1 MFAKNALVAAAAL
14 VVSVA
19 AQAQSVSL
27 YGNLDVAV
35 GSFEDDL
42 TNRVTKVESGVLDGS
57 FLGFKG
63 QEDLGGGLKAVFKL
77 ESAIGVDAGTT
88 DSKLWQRTSEVGLVG
103 SFGTVT
109 VGNSLSLSALANHT
123 QSPFSVLGQMG
134 LGGALNFNPFQANSV
149 TYTSKS
155 YSGFS
160 GAAQYGASEASG
172 TDSIIALQGNY
183 AQGPLA
189 AGVTYTEGEKQSLW
203 QFGGSFDLG
212 AAKLFAQYA
221 QANDYTTKDDVN
233 SFHLGVSA
241 PVGANGTALASW
253 THTTEENTLKA
264 DQLNVAY
271 DYALSKRTGAYAGLM
286 YTQIKPEGG
295 DSKSGLSAAVGLRHA
310 F

>member
-19 AQAQSVSL
+19 AQAQSVSV

-88 DSKLWQRTSEVGLVG
+88 DSKLWQRTSEIGLVG

-160 GAAQYGASEASG
+160 GAAQYGASETRG
-172 TDSIIALQGNY
+172 QDSIIALQGNY

-253 THTTEENTLKA
+253 THTTEENTWKA

>member
-19 AQAQSVSL
+19 AQAQSVSV

-42 TNRVTKVESGVLDGS
+42 SHRVTKVESGVLDGS

-77 ESAIGVDAGTT
+77 ESAIGVDAGTA
-88 DSKLWQRTSEVGLVG
+88 DAKLWQRTSEIGLAG
-103 SFGTVT
+103 NFGTVT

-160 GAAQYGASEASG
+160 GAAQYGASETRG
-172 TDSIIALQGNY
+172 QDSIIALQGKY
-183 AQGPLA
+183 AQGPVA

-253 THTTEENTLKA
+253 THTTEENTWKA

>member
-19 AQAQSVSL
+19 AQAQSVSV
-27 YGNLDVAV
+27 YGNVDVAV
-35 GSFEDDL
+35 GSFDDM
-42 TNRVTKVESGVLDGS
+42 THRTTKVESGVLDGS

-63 QEDLGGGLKAVFKL
+63 QEDLGGGLKAIFKL
-77 ESAIGVDAGTT
+77 ESAIGVDQGKSDT
-88 DSKLWQRTSEVGLVG
+88 KLWQRTSEIGLAG
-103 SFGTVT
+103 NFGTVT
-109 VGNSLSLSALANHT
+109 AGNSLALSALANHT
-123 QSPFSVLGQMG
+123 QSPFSVLGQLG
-134 LGGALNFNPFQANSV
+134 LGGALNFNRFQANSV

-160 GAAQYGASEASG
+160 GAAQYGASEAHG
-172 TDSIIALQGNY
+172 QDSIIALQGNY

-189 AGVTYTEGEKQSLW
+189 AGVTYTEGEGQSLW

-221 QANDYTTKDDVN
+221 QANDYSTKDDVN
-233 SFHLGVSA
+233 SIHLGVSA
-241 PVGANGTALASW
+241 PVGPNGTALASW
-253 THTTEENTLKA
+253 THTTEENTAKI

-271 DYALSKRTGAYAGLM
+271 DYALSKRTGAYAGIV
-286 YTQIKPEGG
+286 YTNYKPEAG
-295 DSKSGLSAAVGLRHA
+295 DSDSGLSIAVGLRHA